1 VINGAST
8 AWVLVS
14 AALVMLMTP
23 GLALF
28 YGGLVRSK
36 SVLNMMMMNL
46 VCLGVVGVLWM
57 VFGYS
62 LAFGN
67 DVGAGLIGGLDHLGL
82 RDAASI
88 VGPPSDRIPL
98 LAFAMFQLMFAV
110 ITAALLAGAIADRA
124 KFGSWVLFVVLWTC
138 LVYLPLAHW
147 VFAFDGFAA
156 ARGGWIANHLHALDF
171 AGGTV
176 VEANSGAS
184 ALALALVL
192 GKRRGWPRDPMR
204 PHNMP
209 NVLLGAGLLWF
220 GWFGFNAGSALAVN
234 QVAANAFATT
244 MTASAAGVIT
254 WLVYERITDGR
265 ATTLGVASGAIAGL
279 VAITPACGYV
289 DTWGALL
296 IGGLAGVVCAAAIKL
311 KYKLG
316 YDDSLDVVAL
326 HGIGGVMGT
335 VLIGLLASAR
345 VNPAIGV
352 NGLFYG
358 GGFAQLGRQALAVL
372 VAVCYAFGVSLL
384 LAWLV
389 RRTVGFRVDREVEF
403 SGIDEA
409 EHAESGY
416 DLTTLGGTARGESG
430 VLGAAVGSAGGTARP
445 ATRGQE
451 GTVR

>member
-62 LAFGN
+62 LTFGN
-67 DVGAGLIGGLDHLGL
+67 DVGGGLIGGLDHVGL
-82 RDAASI
+82 RDAAAV
-88 VGPPSDRIPL
+88 VGPASDRIPL

-124 KFGSWVLFVVLWTC
+124 KFWSWVVFIALWTVI
-138 LVYLPLAHW
+138 VYFPVAHW
-147 VFAFDGFAA
+147 VFAVDGYAA
-156 ARGGWIANHLHALDF
+156 AKGGWIVNHLHALDF

-184 ALALALVL
+184 ALALAIVL
-192 GKRRGWPRDPMR
+192 GRRRGWPKDPMR

-209 NVLLGAGLLWF
+209 NVLLGMGLLWF

-234 QVAANAFATT
+234 AVAVNAFTTT
-244 MTASAAGVIT
+244 MAASAAGVLS
-254 WLVYERITDGR
+254 WLIYEQLTDGR
-265 ATTLGVASGAIAGL
+265 PTTLGVASGAVAGL
-279 VAITPACGYV
+279 VAITPGCGFV

-296 IGGLAGVVCAAAIKL
+296 IGALAGVVCAAAIKL

-326 HGIGGVMGT
+326 HGVGGVMGT

-345 VNPAIGV
+345 ANPGAGV

-358 GGFAQLGRQALAVL
+358 GGLDQLWRQALAVL
-372 VAVCYAFGVSLL
+372 AVVCYAFGGTLL

-389 RRTVGFRVDREVEF
+389 RSTLGFRVDPEVEY

-416 DLTTLGGTARGESG
+416 DLSTLGSTGRGEATVMASGAVTRGTA
-430 VLGAAVGSAGGTARP
+430 TK
-445 ATRGQE
+445 GQE
-451 GTVR
+451 DVVR